1 MSDHGPTRLETEL
14 ELLEAMYPNQTHYGP
29 KSRELK
35 FSHDNH
41 ASLLLRLPE
50 SYPELGLPD
59 IISATDAAKN
69 DLRTRVKVAVKD
81 VGLAEGE
88 EVLDAIVAAFQQVR
102 KNWQAFQVRYE
113 EEELWH
119 FAHGTGVKEMESMS
133 EVVKGVETEGSIGKT
148 QKEELLEGY
157 WY

>member
-14 ELLEAMYPNQTHYGP
+14 ELLEAMYPDQTHYDP

-88 EVLDAIVAAFQQVR
+88 EALDAIVAAC
-102 KNWQAFQVRYE
+102 
-113 EEELWH
+113 
-119 FAHGTGVKEMESMS
+119 
-133 EVVKGVETEGSIGKT
+133 T
-148 QKEELLEGY
+148 QS
-157 WY
+157 